1 MARDPIRE
9 FAFDPILDPFLGKKL
24 SIWSEQFWNFSDYTI
39 IHGSEVEITD
49 PCTYCDADR
58 RYLAVSEVVGGRES
72 SKFSNSVGQEF

>member
-1 MARDPIRE
+1 M
-9 FAFDPILDPFLGKKL
+9 
-24 SIWSEQFWNFSDYTI
+24 
-39 IHGSEVEITD
+39 TD